1 MRAFFRSTR
10 IVGETNDGYLNDI
23 LGRHNA
29 PEDVVSAIRNA
40 KNGRVDEGTVGA
52 GTGTVAFGW
61 KGGIGTASRR
71 LPVTLGGYTIGV
83 LVQSNFGGILTIG
96 APVGQEFDQYDL
108 RTTRKTEVVTNDAL
122 SPLFEA
128 TVEAT
133 EEAIYN
139 SMLKATTVTGNGH
152 TVEALPKELR
162 YFCTPTTAI

>member
-10 IVGETNDGYLNDI
+10 IVGETSEGYLHGI

>member
-1 MRAFFRSTR
+1 
-10 IVGETNDGYLNDI
+10 
-23 LGRHNA
+23 
-29 PEDVVSAIRNA
+29 
-40 KNGRVDEGTVGA
+40 VDEGTVGA